1 LLDVLERRT
10 QVTFANQDLVAPPTV
25 SGRHRRVRSRAIS
38 EIPNIAMN
46 LDENNTIMQQ
56 QSQPPTSRPALSH
69 NRVIS
74 YGSRRN
80 LLKGSPPSLR
90 RSSRAVTTDWTG
102 SAEEEEQ
109 DSGILNKASSRDSEG
124 ENRPR
129 VSSLPTNSYST
140 RSNRHHRG
148 KSAYTFSRGISE
160 SSQTSSLVSSGLTT
174 PGERA
179 RHVAMTMKN
188 LAASNNVDDFNPSI
202 GDGNLPDLLEV
213 IEQQRENDEL
223 STGSQQR
230 SIRSGGKSKGSRV
243 SFDKSHGGSA
253 SNFSGSG
260 RAQKPFGGITL
271 SSTPFSNNGF
281 MSNVDHLFDVAE
293 RVHELAQ
300 IEEEE
305 QEDVVDIEDVANSSA
320 TLAKENANF
329 LSQVAASHPEV
340 STFPDD
346 MNDAEDA
353 VDEETP
359 MLEKRGRRFTAIPS
373 RRKTTI
379 FTSITKQLNPSSRFY
394 QLQLWWATFRSN
406 IKTIIVAFDPKFVK
420 DRLWDFFQ
428 NEVTMFIVPAL
439 AVSAFFFYNMN
450 NPILFKTNGKYRIE
464 ISGCELF
471 CFHYSSF
478 LSCSKRIV
486 VDIIR
491 SSALYNSS
499 VGICYAVSFG

>member
-1 LLDVLERRT
+1 M
-10 QVTFANQDLVAPPTV
+10 VAPPTV
-25 SGRHRRVRSRAIS
+25 SSRHRRVRSRAIS

-46 LDENNTIMQQ
+46 LDENNTIQQQ
-56 QSQPPTSRPALSH
+56 QSQPPTSRPTLSH

-109 DSGILNKASSRDSEG
+109 DNGILNKASSRDSEG

-148 KSAYTFSRGISE
+148 NSAYTFSRGISE
-160 SSQTSSLVSSGLTT
+160 SSQTSSLISSGLTT

-179 RHVAMTMKN
+179 RHVALTLKN
-188 LAASNNVDDFNPSI
+188 LAASNNVDDSNPSI
-202 GDGNLPDLLEV
+202 GEGNLPDLLEV

-271 SSTPFSNNGF
+271 SSTPFRNNGF

-305 QEDVVDIEDVANSSA
+305 QEEEADKENFTNSA

-340 STFPDD
+340 SAFPDD
-346 MNDAEDA
+346 INQSTDIDA
-353 VDEETP
+353 DEETP

-394 QLQLWWATFRSN
+394 KLQLWWSSCRN
-406 IKTIIVAFDPKFVK
+406 QIKMIVVAFDPKFVK
-420 DRLWDFFQ
+420 DRVWDFFQ

-439 AVSAFFFYNMN
+439 AVSAFFFYNMT
-450 NPILFKTNGKYRIE
+450 NPILFKTHGKYHIE
-464 ISGCELF
+464 IYIF

-491 SSALYNSS
+491 TSALYNSS

>member
-1 LLDVLERRT
+1 LLDVLERR

-38 EIPNIAMN
+38 EIPNISMN
-46 LDENNTIMQQ
+46 LDEKSTIMQQ
-56 QSQPPTSRPALSH
+56 QSQPPTSRPTLSH

-80 LLKGSPPSLR
+80 LLKRSPPSLR
-90 RSSRAVTTDWTG
+90 KSSRAVTIDWTG

-109 DSGILNKASSRDSEG
+109 DNGILNKASSRDSEG

-148 KSAYTFSRGISE
+148 NSAYTFSRGISE

-179 RHVAMTMKN
+179 RHVALTMKN
-188 LAASNNVDDFNPSI
+188 LAASNNVDDSNPSI
-202 GDGNLPDLLEV
+202 GEGNLPDLLEV

-260 RAQKPFGGITL
+260 RAQKPFGGVTL

-281 MSNVDHLFDVAE
+281 MSNVDHLFEVAE

-305 QEDVVDIEDVANSSA
+305 QEEVDIEDVTNSA

-340 STFPDD
+340 STFPED
-346 MNDAEDA
+346 MDQSTDFYSDA

-394 QLQLWWATFRSN
+394 KLQLWWSSFKSQ
-406 IKTIIVAFDPKFVK
+406 IKTIVVAFDPKFVK

-428 NEVTMFIVPAL
+428 NEVAMFIVPAL

-450 NPILFKTNGKYRIE
+450 NPILFKTNGKSILRFKDVDYFASTHKVFFLVLQQAYR
-464 ISGCELF
+464 GGYYL
-471 CFHYSSF
+471 
-478 LSCSKRIV
+478 
-486 VDIIR
+486 
-491 SSALYNSS
+491 
-499 VGICYAVSFG
+499 G

>member
-1 LLDVLERRT
+1 M
-10 QVTFANQDLVAPPTV
+10 VAPPTV
-25 SGRHRRVRSRAIS
+25 SSRHRRVRSRAIS

-46 LDENNTIMQQ
+46 LDENNTIQQQ
-56 QSQPPTSRPALSH
+56 QSQPPTSRPTLSH

-90 RSSRAVTTDWTG
+90 RSSRAVTTDWNG

-109 DSGILNKASSRDSEG
+109 DDDILNKASRDSEG

-148 KSAYTFSRGISE
+148 NSAYTFSRGISE
-160 SSQTSSLVSSGLTT
+160 SSQISSLISSGLTT

-179 RHVAMTMKN
+179 RHVALTMKN
-188 LAASNNVDDFNPSI
+188 LAASNNVDDSNPSI
-202 GDGNLPDLLEV
+202 GEGNLPDLLEV

-243 SFDKSHGGSA
+243 SFERRSHGGS
-253 SNFSGSG
+253 SNVSGSG

-305 QEDVVDIEDVANSSA
+305 QEEEADKEDFTNSA

-340 STFPDD
+340 SAFPDD
-346 MNDAEDA
+346 INA
-353 VDEETP
+353 DEETP

-394 QLQLWWATFRSN
+394 KLQLWWSTFRSN
-406 IKTIIVAFDPKFVK
+406 IKMIVVAFDPKFVK
-420 DRLWDFFQ
+420 DRVWDFFR

-439 AVSAFFFYNMN
+439 AVSAFFFYNMT
-450 NPILFKTNGKYRIE
+450 NPILFKTHGKYRIE

-491 SSALYNSS
+491 TSALYNSS

>member
-1 LLDVLERRT
+1 MLDVLERR

-46 LDENNTIMQQ
+46 IDENNTIQQQ
-56 QSQPPTSRPALSH
+56 QSQPPTSRPTLSH

-80 LLKGSPPSLR
+80 LLKGSPPSLG

-102 SAEEEEQ
+102 STEDEEQ

-148 KSAYTFSRGISE
+148 NSAYTFTRGISE
-160 SSQTSSLVSSGLTT
+160 SSQTSSMVSSGLTT

-179 RHVAMTMKN
+179 RYVAMTMKN
-188 LAASNNVDDFNPSI
+188 LAASNNVDDSNPSI
-202 GDGNLPDLLEV
+202 GEGNLPDLLEV

-243 SFDKSHGGSA
+243 SFDKSQGG

-281 MSNVDHLFDVAE
+281 MSNVDHLFEVAE

-305 QEDVVDIEDVANSSA
+305 QEEEADIEDFANSA

-340 STFPDD
+340 ATFPDD
-346 MNDAEDA
+346 MDQSPDSPEKHNA

-359 MLEKRGRRFTAIPS
+359 MLNKNGRRFTAIPS

-394 QLQLWWATFRSN
+394 KLQLWWSSLKSQ
-406 IKTIIVAFDPKFVK
+406 IKMIGVAFDPKFVK
-420 DRLWDFFQ
+420 DRLYDFFQ

-450 NPILFKTNGKYRIE
+450 NPILFKTNGKSILRFKDVDYFASIT
-464 ISGCELF
+464 
-471 CFHYSSF
+471 H
-478 LSCSKRIV
+478 LS
-486 VDIIR
+486 
-491 SSALYNSS
+491 
-499 VGICYAVSFG
+499 

>member
-1 LLDVLERRT
+1 MERR

-46 LDENNTIMQQ
+46 LDGNDTIMQQ
-56 QSQPPTSRPALSH
+56 QSQPPTSRPTLSH

-80 LLKGSPPSLR
+80 LLKGSPPSLG

-102 SAEEEEQ
+102 STEEEEQ
-109 DSGILNKASSRDSEG
+109 NNGILNKASSRDSEG

-140 RSNRHHRG
+140 RSNRHHRCN
-148 KSAYTFSRGISE
+148 SAYTFSRGISE

-179 RHVAMTMKN
+179 RHVALTMKN
-188 LAASNNVDDFNPSI
+188 LAASNNVDDSI
-202 GDGNLPDLLEV
+202 GEGNLPDLLEV

-230 SIRSGGKSKGSRV
+230 SIRSGGKGSRV
-243 SFDKSHGGSA
+243 SFERRSHGGS
-253 SNFSGSG
+253 SNVSGSG
-260 RAQKPFGGITL
+260 RVQKPFGGITL

-305 QEDVVDIEDVANSSA
+305 EQEEEADIEDFTNSA

-340 STFPDD
+340 ATFPDD
-346 MNDAEDA
+346 MNQS

-359 MLEKRGRRFTAIPS
+359 MLDKRGRRFTAIPS

-379 FTSITKQLNPSSRFY
+379 FTSITKLNPSSRFY
-394 QLQLWWATFRSN
+394 KLQLWWSTFRSN
-406 IKTIIVAFDPKFVK
+406 IKTIVVAFDPKFVK
-420 DRLWDFFQ
+420 DRLWYFFQ

-439 AVSAFFFYNMN
+439 AVSAFFFYNMH
-450 NPILFKTNGKYRIE
+450 NPVLFKTHGKYRIE

-471 CFHYSSF
+471 CFYYS
-478 LSCSKRIV
+478 
-486 VDIIR
+486 
-491 SSALYNSS
+491 
-499 VGICYAVSFG
+499 

>member
-1 LLDVLERRT
+1 
-10 QVTFANQDLVAPPTV
+10 LVAPPTV

-46 LDENNTIMQQ
+46 LDENNTIQQQQ
-56 QSQPPTSRPALSH
+56 QSQPPTSRPTLSH

-109 DSGILNKASSRDSEG
+109 DSDILNKASSRDSEG

-129 VSSLPTNSYST
+129 VSSLPTNSYPT

-148 KSAYTFSRGISE
+148 NSAYTFSRGISE
-160 SSQTSSLVSSGLTT
+160 SSQTSSLISSGLTT

-179 RHVAMTMKN
+179 RHVALTMKN
-188 LAASNNVDDFNPSI
+188 LAASNNVDDSNPSI
-202 GDGNLPDLLEV
+202 GECNLPDLLEV

-230 SIRSGGKSKGSRV
+230 SIRSGGKGSRV

-271 SSTPFSNNGF
+271 SSTPFSNKGF

-305 QEDVVDIEDVANSSA
+305 QEDVVDLEDVTNSA

-346 MNDAEDA
+346 MDHDI
-353 VDEETP
+353 DEETP

-394 QLQLWWATFRSN
+394 KLQLWWSSIRN
-406 IKTIIVAFDPKFVK
+406 NVKMMVVAFNPKFVK
-420 DRLWDFFQ
+420 DRLWYFFQ

-450 NPILFKTNGKYRIE
+450 NPILFKTAASVSWWI
-464 ISGCELF
+464 LF
-471 CFHYSSF
+471 GLRHYIT
-478 LSCSKRIV
+478 LQLAYAMQYLL
-486 VDIIR
+486 VDVLALR
-491 SSALYNSS
+491 SL
-499 VGICYAVSFG
+499 VSIQLFGPLATLVCAHLVYQ

>member
-1 LLDVLERRT
+1 M
-10 QVTFANQDLVAPPTV
+10 VAPPTV
-25 SGRHRRVRSRAIS
+25 SSRHRRVRSRAIS

-46 LDENNTIMQQ
+46 LDENNTIQQQ
-56 QSQPPTSRPALSH
+56 QSQPPTSRPTLSH

-109 DSGILNKASSRDSEG
+109 DNGILNKASSRDSEG

-148 KSAYTFSRGISE
+148 NSAYTFSRGISE
-160 SSQTSSLVSSGLTT
+160 SSQTSSLISSGLTT

-179 RHVAMTMKN
+179 RHVALTLKN
-188 LAASNNVDDFNPSI
+188 LAASNNVDDSNPSI
-202 GDGNLPDLLEV
+202 GEGNLPDLLEV

-271 SSTPFSNNGF
+271 SSTPFRNNGF

-305 QEDVVDIEDVANSSA
+305 QEEEADKEDFTNSA

-340 STFPDD
+340 SAFPDD
-346 MNDAEDA
+346 INQSTDIDA
-353 VDEETP
+353 DEETP
-359 MLEKRGRRFTAIPS
+359 IIEKRGRRFTAIPS

-394 QLQLWWATFRSN
+394 KLQLWWSSCRN
-406 IKTIIVAFDPKFVK
+406 QIKMIVVAFDPKFVK
-420 DRLWDFFQ
+420 DRVWDFFQ

-439 AVSAFFFYNMN
+439 AVSAFFFYNMT
-450 NPILFKTNGKYRIE
+450 NPILFKTHGKYHIE
-464 ISGCELF
+464 IYIF

-491 SSALYNSS
+491 TSALYNSS